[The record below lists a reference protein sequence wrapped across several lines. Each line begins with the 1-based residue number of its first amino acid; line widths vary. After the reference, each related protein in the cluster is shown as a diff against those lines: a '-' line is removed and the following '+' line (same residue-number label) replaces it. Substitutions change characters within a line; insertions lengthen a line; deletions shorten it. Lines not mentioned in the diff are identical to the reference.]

1 MQSWITFDTELKTTL
16 NTYIYIYKYFFFFQ
30 RILIFNPQKRIGA
43 LDALQHEYFREFHDG
58 NKENTQGSYQNMTRQ
73 RESMPALWQVFQVR
87 FEKVIMERNCNQITC
102 NLVCF
107 EMVLFVTHCKIFQQN
122 WNITDR
128 KSKLTGKRFFSSS
141 KELAI
146 IVESV

>member
-1 MQSWITFDTELKTTL
+1 MQSWVTFDTELKTTL
-16 NTYIYIYKYFFFFQ
+16 NTYIYKNTSFFFFFQ

-58 NKENTQGSYQNMTRQ
+58 NKENTQGSYQNMTKQ

-102 NLVCF
+102 NLMCF

-128 KSKLTGKRFFSSS
+128 KSKLTGKRFF
-141 KELAI
+141 LAQKN
-146 IVESV
+146 